1 MKSSPPTP
9 SRGFTLIELLV
20 VIAIIAILATVATQ
34 VHRTVKVKAGIKKA
48 GIKRTVARNDARQ
61 LQTAIK
67 VFYREY
73 NGYPVRGNNEGPY
86 EASATLMGVLIS
98 DNTAEADFLNP
109 RKISYFEPGKLA
121 NEPNRP
127 GFHAATGRLN
137 DPWGR
142 PYEIYVDADD
152 DRELTI
158 PAIYGKKFGPSGR
171 IRKPIFV
178 HSGGPDKNLTTV
190 VDNLTSWD

>member
-1 MKSSPPTP
+1 MHMKSSSPTT

-34 VHRTVKVKAGIKKA
+34 AQRIIRTKMRK
-48 GIKRTVARNDARQ
+48 TSARHEAMQ
-61 LQTAIK
+61 LQSAIK
-67 VFYREY
+67 GFYGEY

-109 RKISYFEPGKLA
+109 RKISFFEPGKLA
-121 NEPNRP
+121 NEPNKP
-127 GFHAATGRLN
+127 GFHAATGRFN

-142 PYEIYVDADD
+142 PYGIYMDADD

-158 PAIYGKKFGPSGR
+158 PAIYGKKFGHSGR

-178 HSGGPDKNLTTV
+178 HSGGPDRNLTTV
-190 VDNLTSWD
+190 GDNVTSWD